1 MENRIQVREH
11 GCLLKKAHD
20 PKLQDS
26 RISSSLNV
34 FFKLLCWERY
44 ILAFAKVV
52 TTYHNVSNIL
62 YLNLPPLPLSKF
74 PACYVF
80 IMKIK
85 VICDH
90 KVILMDDFGA
100 VCLTHF

>member
-52 TTYHNVSNIL
+52 TI
-62 YLNLPPLPLSKF
+62 
-74 PACYVF
+74 
-80 IMKIK
+80 
-85 VICDH
+85 
-90 KVILMDDFGA
+90 
-100 VCLTHF
+100 